1 VPLCG
6 EITNHFSGLRK
17 YGKSDGSR
25 TYVFC
30 IFYADRVFKGLDAKQ
45 TVELGWYLPKTIVR
59 QSIRL
64 FTQDPSLI
72 NKQLK
77 DLPGQ
82 YYLLKDALQNYRD
95 IEKMEAGIQL
105 FKNNKIVETRR
116 YSDVI
121 LQVRKRL
128 FITRDLKMILK
139 KHI

>member
-25 TYVFC
+25 TYVF